1 MTAARG
7 LSLTA
12 IAEFLDTTLDLA
24 TIPDY
29 PNALNGVQVANSGPI
44 ERVAAAVDFSSATVR
59 ETIAAQAKL
68 LIVHHGMFW
77 GGAQPVTGHRYE
89 RLRALLANDVAV
101 YSAHLPL
108 DVHPRL
114 GNNVLLAQRL
124 GLTPNAGF
132 VRYQTIDVGLSG
144 TDEVLTHSLAEGAGE
159 LAREFG
165 GTLVV
170 TPFDHSRIT
179 RHWGICTGSGA
190 DSASL
195 REAARRGL
203 DTLIVG
209 EGPHHTAV
217 EAAELGI
224 VVMYAGHYA
233 TETLGVRALAD
244 ELVTHFGNGLSS
256 VFIDIPSGL

>member
-1 MTAARG
+1 MTSARAA
-7 LSLTA
+7 SLTA
-12 IAEFLDTTLDLA
+12 IADFLDSTLVVA
-24 TIPDY
+24 GVPDY
-29 PNALNGVQVANSGPI
+29 PNALNGVQLANAGPI
-44 ERVAAAVDFSSATVR
+44 DRIATAVDFSTATVR
-59 ETIAAQAKL
+59 ETIAARAKL

-77 GGAQPVTGHRYE
+77 GGTQPITVHRYE
-89 RLRALLANDVAV
+89 RLRALLVNDVAV

-108 DVHPRL
+108 DIHPRF
-114 GNNVLLAQRL
+114 GNNALLARRL
-124 GLTPNAGF
+124 GLTPDAGF

-144 TDEVLTHSLAEGAGE
+144 NAEISTGTLAERAGE

-165 GTLVV
+165 GTLVT
-170 TPFDHSRIT
+170 TPHDASRIT
-179 RHWGICTGSGA
+179 RRWGICTGAGA

-195 REAARRGL
+195 REAASRGL

-233 TETLGVRALAD
+233 TETLGVRAVGD
-244 ELVTHFGNGLSS
+244 EVAAHFGLST
-256 VFIDIPSGL
+256 VFIDVPSGL

>member
-1 MTAARG
+1 MTAEDG
-7 LSLTA
+7 VSLTA

-24 TIPDY
+24 AIPDY
-29 PNALNGVQVANSGPI
+29 PNALNGVQLANTVPI
-44 ERVAAAVDFSSATVR
+44 GRIAAAVDFSSATVR
-59 ETIAAQAKL
+59 ETIAVGAKL

-77 GGAQPVTGHRYE
+77 RGAEPVTAHRYE
-89 RLRALLANDVAV
+89 RLRALMANDVAV

-114 GNNVLLAQRL
+114 GNNVLLARRL

-132 VRYQTIDVGLSG
+132 ARYQTIDVGLSG
-144 TDEVLTHSLAEGAGE
+144 ADEVATGSLADKAGD

-170 TPFDHSRIT
+170 TPFDSTRIT
-179 RHWGICTGSGA
+179 RRWGICTGSGA

-244 ELVTHFGNGLSS
+244 EVVTHFGSGISS
-256 VFIDIPSGL
+256 VFVNVPSGL

>member
-1 MTAARG
+1 MSVGHGVPLA
-7 LSLTA
+7 A

-24 TIPDY
+24 AIPDY
-29 PNALNGVQVANSGPI
+29 PNALNGVQVANTVPI
-44 ERVAAAVDFSSATVR
+44 GSIAAAVDFSSATVR
-59 ETIAAQAKL
+59 ETIAAGAKL

-77 GGAQPVTGHRYE
+77 GGAQPITGHRYE
-89 RLRALLANDVAV
+89 RLRALVANDVAV

-108 DVHPRL
+108 DIHPRL
-114 GNNVLLAQRL
+114 GNNALLARRL

-144 TDEVLTHSLAEGAGE
+144 SDEVPTRTLAAKAGE

-170 TPFDHSRIT
+170 TKFDPT
-179 RHWGICTGSGA
+179 RVTRRWGICSGSGA

-195 REAARRGL
+195 RDAVSRGL

-209 EGPHHTAV
+209 EGPHHTAI

-233 TETLGVRALAD
+233 TETLGVRALAG
-244 ELVTHFGNGLSS
+244 EVVAHFGNGLSS
-256 VFIDIPSGL
+256 VFIDVPSGL